1 MSAIAGGTAGL
12 SIATPAGRGRKRG
25 SSAATSRA
33 AAATSDAVGVE
44 SLGGRSSKRKDAV
57 AGGGEAGDDDDDVLS
72 KPASSR
78 LGATGAAATAGADQG
93 GHASAG
99 AADREGTDG
108 RGAAAGFR
116 DGEAA
121 TGGHRRAVSGNFA
134 WLGTSTSGAAHA
146 VKAALKSSLVALGAA
161 RSPASAAGKGALSGR
176 SAGAAGEESV
186 RAAAAQRLSAVL
198 RHPAVPVVLPMML
211 AVVISAYFLRLVPG
225 GGTHSVADESGW
237 RLWWGAN
244 RAERMAA
251 AASAAAK
258 AQQAAVERLQEVVV
272 RLEKRTESMAQALQ
286 VQVDTLDSKLGAV
299 SKEQEVRA
307 AHAAE
312 LEKRLEQLGVKV
324 QETDAAV
331 LQILANGGPMVR
343 QEVVQLVQ
351 QVAEERAQEVEGRV
365 LTLDDVRAAAK
376 RVVEE
381 QLQRHLTDDIERADY
396 ALATGGGRVV
406 AHSDALYT
414 RQQQQQRQQK
424 RRWSQVV
431 STVSPLASSGAAGAG
446 AAASSG
452 KEPEA
457 DLLHPN
463 AQVVLTPGRFPGNC
477 LPLKG
482 QQGHIDIRLRSTI
495 VPRAFTLEHLPKLEC
510 CTVPHARTSHQ
521 TLSTPCPFPWQS
533 IAYEIHSAPKDV
545 EFWGRRPATAT
556 ATTAAATAAAGSGG
570 GNGGGESEA
579 AGSSSAGGAVE
590 EGEWQRLAVARYEL
604 EGGPVQT
611 FSVGEAV
618 EEGGGGDGVGIG
630 MVRVRVLSNYGHPNF
645 TCIYR
650 VRAHG
655 DALGG

>member
-44 SLGGRSSKRKDAV
+44 SLGGRSSKRKDAG

-78 LGATGAAATAGADQG
+78 LGATGAAAAGGADQG

-99 AADREGTDG
+99 VADREGTDG
-108 RGAAAGFR
+108 RGGAAGFR
-116 DGEAA
+116 DGDAA

-161 RSPASAAGKGALSGR
+161 RGPASAAGKGALPGR
-176 SAGAAGEESV
+176 SAGAPGEESV

-198 RHPAVPVVLPMML
+198 RHPAVPVVLPMVL

-286 VQVDTLDSKLGAV
+286 VQADTLDSKLGAV

-307 AHAAE
+307 QHAAE

-351 QVAEERAQEVEGRV
+351 QVAEERAQEVEGRA

-431 STVSPLASSGAAGAG
+431 STVSRLASSGAAGAG

-463 AQVVLTPGRFPGNC
+463 AQVVLTPGRLPGNC

-495 VPRAFTLEHLPKLEC
+495 VPRAFTLEHLPK
-510 CTVPHARTSHQ
+510 
-521 TLSTPCPFPWQS
+521 S

-556 ATTAAATAAAGSGG
+556 ATTTAATAAAGSSGA
-570 GNGGGESEA
+570 NGGGESEA
-579 AGSSSAGGAVE
+579 AGSSSAGGAAE

-618 EEGGGGDGVGIG
+618 EEAGGGDGVGIG

>member
-44 SLGGRSSKRKDAV
+44 SLGGRSSKRKDAG

-78 LGATGAAATAGADQG
+78 LGATGAAAAGGADQG

-99 AADREGTDG
+99 VADREGTDG
-108 RGAAAGFR
+108 RGGAAGFR
-116 DGEAA
+116 DGDAA

-161 RSPASAAGKGALSGR
+161 RGPASAAGKGALPGR
-176 SAGAAGEESV
+176 SAGAPGEESV

-198 RHPAVPVVLPMML
+198 RHPAVPVVLPMVL

-286 VQVDTLDSKLGAV
+286 VQADTLDSKLGAV

-307 AHAAE
+307 QHAAE

-351 QVAEERAQEVEGRV
+351 QVAEERAQEVEGRA

-396 ALATGGGRVV
+396 ALATGGGARGG
-406 AHSDALYT
+406 AL
-414 RQQQQQRQQK
+414 
-424 RRWSQVV
+424 RRAVH
-431 STVSPLASSGAAGAG
+431 
-446 AAASSG
+446 AAAAAAAPAEAPV
-452 KEPEA
+452 EPGEA

-463 AQVVLTPGRFPGNC
+463 AQVVLTPGRLPGNC

-495 VPRAFTLEHLPKLEC
+495 VPRAFTLEHLPK
-510 CTVPHARTSHQ
+510 
-521 TLSTPCPFPWQS
+521 S

-556 ATTAAATAAAGSGG
+556 ATTTAATAAAGSSGA
-570 GNGGGESEA
+570 NGGGESEA
-579 AGSSSAGGAVE
+579 AGSSSAGGAAE

-618 EEGGGGDGVGIG
+618 EEAGGGDGVGIG

>member
-78 LGATGAAATAGADQG
+78 LGVTGAAAAAGADHG

-99 AADREGTDG
+99 AGDREGTDG
-108 RGAAAGFR
+108 RGAVAGLR
-116 DGEAA
+116 DGDAA

-161 RSPASAAGKGALSGR
+161 RGPASAAGKGALPGR
-176 SAGAAGEESV
+176 SGGAAGGESV

-198 RHPAVPVVLPMML
+198 RHPAVPVVLPMVL

-225 GGTHSVADESGW
+225 GGTHSMPDEGGW
-237 RLWWGAN
+237 RLWWGGN

-286 VQVDTLDSKLGAV
+286 VQADTLDSKLGAV

-307 AHAAE
+307 QHAAE

-351 QVAEERAQEVEGRV
+351 QVAEERAQEVEARA

-431 STVSPLASSGAAGAG
+431 STVSRLASSGAAGAG
-446 AAASSG
+446 AADSGG

-457 DLLHPN
+457 ALLHPN
-463 AQVVLTPGRFPGNC
+463 AQVVLAPGRFPGNC

-495 VPRAFTLEHLPKLEC
+495 VPRAFTLEHLPK
-510 CTVPHARTSHQ
+510 
-521 TLSTPCPFPWQS
+521 S

-545 EFWGRRPATAT
+545 EFWGRRPASTPT
-556 ATTAAATAAAGSGG
+556 TTAVATAAAGSTGAS
-570 GNGGGESEA
+570 GGGESEA
-579 AGSSSAGGAVE
+579 AGSSGAGGAAE

-618 EEGGGGDGVGIG
+618 EEAGGGDGVGIG

>member
-33 AAATSDAVGVE
+33 AAATSDAAGVE
-44 SLGGRSSKRKDAV
+44 SLGGRSGKRKDAV
-57 AGGGEAGDDDDDVLS
+57 TGGGEAGDDDDDVLS

-78 LGATGAAATAGADQG
+78 LGATGAAAAAGADQG
-93 GHASAG
+93 GHPSAG

-116 DGEAA
+116 DGDAA

-134 WLGTSTSGAAHA
+134 WLGTSTAGTAHA

-161 RSPASAAGKGALSGR
+161 RSPASAAGKGALPGR
-176 SAGAAGEESV
+176 SAGTAGEESV

-198 RHPAVPVVLPMML
+198 RHPAVPVVLPMVL

-225 GGTHSVADESGW
+225 GSSHSVADESGW

-286 VQVDTLDSKLGAV
+286 VGGDGGERRGSEGGEIGKGQERRATGEGAGGGGAGVDTGRR
-299 SKEQEVRA
+299 E
-307 AHAAE
+307 
-312 LEKRLEQLGVKV
+312 
-324 QETDAAV
+324 
-331 LQILANGGPMVR
+331 GGG
-343 QEVVQLVQ
+343 
-351 QVAEERAQEVEGRV
+351 EEGGGG
-365 LTLDDVRAAAK
+365 AAAAAPHG
-376 RVVEE
+376 
-381 QLQRHLTDDIERADY
+381 RHRARRLCPRHWRG
-396 ALATGGGRVV
+396 ARV

-431 STVSPLASSGAAGAG
+431 STVSRLASSGAAGAG
-446 AAASSG
+446 VAASSG
-452 KEPEA
+452 KEQEA

-495 VPRAFTLEHLPKLEC
+495 VPRAFTLEHLPK
-510 CTVPHARTSHQ
+510 
-521 TLSTPCPFPWQS
+521 S
-533 IAYEIHSAPKDV
+533 IAYEIHSAPKD
-545 EFWGRRPATAT
+545 
-556 ATTAAATAAAGSGG
+556 
-570 GNGGGESEA
+570 
-579 AGSSSAGGAVE
+579 
-590 EGEWQRLAVARYEL
+590 
-604 EGGPVQT
+604 T

-618 EEGGGGDGVGIG
+618 EEAGGGDGMGIG

-655 DALGG
+655 DALVG